1 MKFSKCILCLMLCVI
16 MSASLLTA
24 CANKETPVIEPME
37 IEEAVNFSYDFIG
50 GTDVMPIVGFNG
62 PQKYTYSTKGQSIPE
77 SITDEFMQMVQEC
90 GINVISSNGADYA
103 TSPELTMK
111 LLDFGEKYGIGIY
124 AVDSLISNSYGE
136 DALSLE
142 ELDERINNYVNHPA
156 CVGVYV
162 KDEPSSDVYNKHD
175 PHRMALYSPIFQ
187 NFKELDVATYGNLFR
202 LNDLGMDLYEQYVQ
216 EFIDTCPTKFLSYDI
231 YPFME
236 NNSLENA
243 NLWFQNMSVIRSNAE
258 EANIPFWTFV
268 QAGSQWNDDKEH
280 FDTNGYYPE
289 EGSFYWL
296 ANTALAY
303 GSKGIQYFPVL
314 QPPHFAYTSTD
325 ELDFERNGLIGVWGN
340 KNRWWYYAKQM
351 NQQIAAV
358 DEVLM
363 NSVNKGVLLSG
374 TSMDGH
380 FDKVEYILEGTS
392 WRELKDI
399 TGESMVGC
407 FNYLGK
413 SAFYVVNYDTEYA
426 QKITLDLYDNYN
438 MRVIQKAE
446 TSYVDTNSL
455 TLTMNAGEG
464 VLIVI
469 EN

>member
-1 MKFSKCILCLMLCVI
+1 MKFSKRILCLMLCVI

-325 ELDFERNGLIGVWGN
+325 ELDFERNGLIGAWGN

-380 FDKVEYILEGTS
+380 FDKVEYVLEGTS

-426 QKITLDLYDNYN
+426 QKITLDFYDNYN

>member
-1 MKFSKCILCLMLCVI
+1 MKYCKRIACLALCILL
-16 MSASLLTA
+16 SASLLTA
-24 CANKETPVIEPME
+24 CSGKSAAIEPME
-37 IEEAVNFSYDFIG
+37 AEEAVNFSYDYIG
-50 GTDVMPIVGFNG
+50 GTDVMPIIGFNG
-62 PQKYTYSTKGQSIPE
+62 AQTYTYSTNGQSIPE
-77 SITDEFMQMVQEC
+77 SITDEFMQMVKDC
-90 GINVISSNGADYA
+90 GINTISSNGADFAAY
-103 TSPELTMK
+103 PELTKK
-111 LLDFGEKYGIGIY
+111 LLDLGEKYGVGIY
-124 AVDSLISNSYGE
+124 VVDSLISNSLGE
-136 DALSLE
+136 DALSLQ
-142 ELDERINNYVNHPA
+142 ELDERVSNYMGHPA

-175 PHRMALYSPIFQ
+175 PLRMALYAPTFQ
-187 NFKELDVATYGNLFR
+187 NFKKLDIATYGNLFR

-216 EFIDTCPTKFLSYDI
+216 EFIDTCPTKFLSYDL

-268 QAGSQWNDDKEH
+268 QAGSQWNDLKEH

-289 EGSFYWL
+289 EGSFNWL
-296 ANTALAY
+296 VSTALAY

-325 ELDFERNGLIGVWGN
+325 DLDFERNGLIGAWGN
-340 KNRWWYYAKQM
+340 KNRWWYYA
-351 NQQIAAV
+351 QQINKQIVAV

-363 NSVNKGVLLSG
+363 NAVNKGVLLSG

-380 FDKVEYILEGTS
+380 FDKVEYVLEGKS
-392 WRELKDI
+392 WRELKNI

-407 FNYLGK
+407 FNYQGK

-426 QKITLDLYDNYN
+426 QKITLDFYDNYN

-446 TSYVDTNSL
+446 TSYVDTNRL
-455 TLTMNAGEG
+455 ELTMNAGEG

>member
-1 MKFSKCILCLMLCVI
+1 MKCKKILSLTLCLLMA
-16 MSASLLTA
+16 ASLFTA
-24 CANKETPVIEPME
+24 CEKEKAPAIEPME
-37 IEEAVNFSYDFIG
+37 LEEVVNFSYDFIG

-62 PQKYTYSTKGQSIPE
+62 PQVYTYSTNGQSIPE
-77 SITDEFMQMVQEC
+77 SITDAFMQMVQEC
-90 GINVISSNGADYA
+90 GINVISYNGANYA
-103 TSPELTMK
+103 TNPGLTEK
-111 LLDFGEKYGIGIY
+111 LLDLGEKYGIGIY
-124 AVDSLISNSYGE
+124 VM
-136 DALSLE
+136 DALITNNIGENALSVA
-142 ELDERINNYVNHPA
+142 ELDERINNYINHTA

-162 KDEPSSDVYNKHD
+162 KDEPSTDSYNKHN
-175 PHRMALYSPIFQ
+175 PHRMSLYAPVFKNLYS
-187 NFKELDVATYGNLFR
+187 LGVTTYGNLFR
-202 LNDLGMDLYEQYVQ
+202 LNDLGMELYEKYVQ

-243 NLWFQNMSVIRSNAE
+243 NLWFQNMSIIRQNAE

-268 QAGSQWNDDKEH
+268 QAGSQWNDAKEH
-280 FDTNGYYPE
+280 FDTDGYYPE

-325 ELDFERNGLIGVWGN
+325 ELDFERNGLIGSWGN
-340 KNRWWYYAKQM
+340 KNRWWYYAKEV
-351 NQQIAAV
+351 NKQIVAV

-374 TSMDGH
+374 TTMEGH
-380 FDKVEYILEGTS
+380 FDKVEYVLEGTS

-399 TGESMVGC
+399 NGESMVGC

-426 QKITLDLYDNYN
+426 QNITLDFYDNYD
-438 MRVIQKAE
+438 MRVIQKGE
-446 TSYVDTNSL
+446 TSYVDTDCL
-455 TLTMNAGEG
+455 TLTMGAGEG

>member
-1 MKFSKCILCLMLCVI
+1 MKCKKILSLTLCLLMA
-16 MSASLLTA
+16 ASLFTA
-24 CANKETPVIEPME
+24 CEKEKAPAIETME
-37 IEEAVNFSYDFIG
+37 LEEVVNFSYDFIG

-62 PQKYTYSTKGQSIPE
+62 PQVYTYSTNGQSIPE

-90 GINVISSNGADYA
+90 GINVISSNGANYA
-103 TSPELTMK
+103 TNPGLTEK
-111 LLDFGEKYGIGIY
+111 LLDLGEKYGIGIY
-124 AVDSLISNSYGE
+124 VV
-136 DALSLE
+136 DALITNNIGENAMSVA
-142 ELDERINNYVNHPA
+142 ELDERINNYINHTA

-162 KDEPSSDVYNKHD
+162 KDEPSTDSYNKHN
-175 PHRMALYSPIFQ
+175 PHRMSLYAPVFKNLYS
-187 NFKELDVATYGNLFR
+187 LGVTTYGNLFR
-202 LNDLGMDLYEQYVQ
+202 LNDLGMDLYEKYVQ

-243 NLWFQNMSVIRSNAE
+243 NLWFQNMSIIRQNAE
-258 EANIPFWTFV
+258 EAGIPFWTFV
-268 QAGSQWNDDKEH
+268 QAGSQWNDAKEH
-280 FDTNGYYPE
+280 FDTDGYYPE

-325 ELDFERNGLIGVWGN
+325 ELDFERNGLIGAWGN
-340 KNRWWYYAKQM
+340 KNRWWYYAKEV
-351 NQQIAAV
+351 NKQIVAV

-374 TSMDGH
+374 ESMNGH
-380 FDKVEYILEGTS
+380 FDKVEYVLEGTS
-392 WRELKDI
+392 WRELESI

-426 QKITLDLYDNYN
+426 QNITLEFCDDYD
-438 MRVIQKAE
+438 MRVVQKGE
-446 TSYVDTNSL
+446 TSYVDTDCL
-455 TLTMNAGEG
+455 TLTMGAGEG